1 MGDTFTSLAARCPFF
16 ESLDPSVLDRL
27 ALGVRRSSLTKGR
40 VLFIEN
46 DRPDAAYL
54 VETGLV
60 RIFVTELD
68 GTETTIRIVRDGE
81 LFGELAV
88 VDGGVRAASAMALR
102 PTTAYRVPADL
113 LDRELPPP
121 GSIGRSLLRGL
132 VAMVRD
138 DTRRLVIERSQRL
151 ESAVARALTD
161 DPGVLRRINQGELAS
176 LLGVSRQSLNQ
187 TLRTW
192 ERDGLIDRA
201 DGRMR
206 LTDLDALRQRY
217 LIG

>member
-1 MGDTFTSLAARCPFF
+1 MGESFTTLAAQCPFF
-16 ESLDPSVLDRL
+16 EALDAPVLDRL
-27 ALGVRRSSLTKGR
+27 AAAARRTTFTKGR
-40 VLFIEN
+40 VVFIEG

-54 VETGLV
+54 LESGLV

-68 GTETTIRIVRDGE
+68 GTETTIRIVRDRE

-88 VDGGVRAASAMALR
+88 VDGERRAASAMALR
-102 PTTAYRVPADL
+102 PTTAYRVPADV
-113 LDRELPPP
+113 LDRELPAA
-121 GSIGRSLLRGL
+121 GTVGRGLLRGL
-132 VAMVRD
+132 VAMVRE

-151 ESAVARALTD
+151 ESAVARALTE
-161 DPGVLRRINQGELAS
+161 DPEVLRRINQGELAG

-187 TLRTW
+187 TLRGW